1 MEFRPDTDTSSD
13 KLSPTS
19 AYHAETTYN
28 DAELSSD
35 LSQPMES
42 LDLLST
48 VLAEFDLETGTLKHC
63 DRRPN
68 NQEHSIKFTQQE
80 EEQDLIS
87 RISPSTT
94 NLSENQGK
102 CVHKK
107 HKVHEHRKPN
117 LSDNFCDEIFN
128 EIQVSVATDN
138 IKIIMAQQIS

>member
-1 MEFRPDTDTSSD
+1 MEFRPDTDTSSN
-13 KLSPTS
+13 KLSQTS
-19 AYHAETTYN
+19 AYQDEPAGFD
-28 DAELSSD
+28 DAQLSQ
-35 LSQPMES
+35 SQPMES

-138 IKIIMAQQIS
+138 IKMIMAQQIS